1 MNVQTPLAAP
11 ERAADPREARR
22 LIREGAHTGHT
33 AGLAPG
39 YLQGNLV
46 ILPASHALD
55 FFRFCQRNP
64 KPCPLVGVS
73 DTGNPDLFTLGTDV
87 DIRTDVPSYNIFRD
101 GVLTESVPDI
111 TDLWG
116 GDSVA
121 FVIGCSFTFEQAL
134 VTDGIRLRH
143 WDEDTTV
150 SMYRT
155 SIQTTPAGPF
165 RGEMVVSMRPMT
177 MANAIR
183 AAAIT
188 ARFPHAHGAPV
199 HIGDPAAIGIE
210 DIAKPDFGEPT
221 RIEEGEVPV
230 FWACGVTPQRTV
242 LEAKLPLV
250 ITHTPGHML
259 VTDIPGYEAGG
270 G

>member
-1 MNVQTPLAAP
+1 MNVQVVDAETSRPS
-11 ERAADPREARR
+11 DPAEARR
-22 LIREGAHTGHT
+22 LIRGGVHTGHT

-46 ILPASHALD
+46 IMAADAALD

-73 DTGNPDLFTLGTDV
+73 DTGNPDLFTLGQGIDV
-87 DIRTDVPSYNIFRD
+87 RTDLPSYNIFR
-101 GVLTESVPDI
+101 GGELTDRAADI
-111 TDLWG
+111 NDFWQ

-134 VTDGIRLRH
+134 VGEGIRLRH

-155 SIQTTPAGPF
+155 NIQTTPAEPF
-165 RGEMVVSMRPMT
+165 GGAMVVSMRPMT

-183 AAAIT
+183 ASAIT

-199 HIGDPAAIGIE
+199 HIGDPAAIGIT
-210 DIAKPDFGEPT
+210 DLDKPDYGDPT
-221 RIEEGEVPV
+221 RFEADEVPV
-230 FWACGVTPQRTV
+230 FWACGVTPQNTV

-259 VTDIPGYEAGG
+259 ITDIPAHDAAPA
-270 G
+270 

>member
-1 MNVQTPLAAP
+1 MNLQVKDLAIDRP
-11 ERAADPREARR
+11 ADPRQARH
-22 LIREGAHTGHT
+22 LIRNGSHTGHT

-39 YLQGNLV
+39 FLQGNLV
-46 ILPASHALD
+46 ILPADAALD

-73 DTGNPDLFTLGTDV
+73 DTGNPELSTLGTEI
-87 DIRTDVPSYNIFRD
+87 DIRTDIPSYNIFRD
-101 GVLTESVPDI
+101 GVLTGAVPDVR
-111 TDLWG
+111 DLWAD
-116 GDSVA
+116 DSVA

-134 VTDGIRLRH
+134 INEGIRLRH

-155 SIQTTPAGPF
+155 NIQTTPAGPF

-188 ARFPHAHGAPV
+188 ARYPHAHGAPV
-199 HIGDPAAIGIE
+199 HIGDPAAIGI
-210 DIAKPDFGEPT
+210 DDLARPDFGDPT
-221 RIEEGEVPV
+221 RVEPGEVPV

-259 VTDIPGYEAGG
+259 VTDIPSHDAAPS
-270 G
+270 

>member
-1 MNVQTPLAAP
+1 MNVQSTVSIPD
-11 ERAADPREARR
+11 RAADPREARR

-46 ILPASHALD
+46 ILPAAHALD

-73 DTGNPDLFTLGTDV
+73 DTGNPDLFTLGSDV

-101 GVLTESVPDI
+101 GVLTDAVANIS
-111 TDLWG
+111 DLWSA
-116 GDSVA
+116 DSVA

-177 MANAIR
+177 MANAIK

-199 HIGDPAAIGIE
+199 HIGDPAAIGIA
-210 DIAKPDFGEPT
+210 DVSKPDFGDPT
-221 RIEEGEVPV
+221 RIDEGEVPV

-270 G
+270 A

>member
-1 MNVQTPLAAP
+1 MNVQTPIAAP

-46 ILPASHALD
+46 ILPAAHALD

-101 GVLTESVPDI
+101 GVLTELVPDI

-116 GDSVA
+116 GEL
-121 FVIGCSFTFEQAL
+121 G
-134 VTDGIRLRH
+134 RLRDRLLLH
-143 WDEDTTV
+143 LRAGAGNRRDP
-150 SMYRT
+150 
-155 SIQTTPAGPF
+155 PAPLG
-165 RGEMVVSMRPMT
+165 RGHDRLHV
-177 MANAIR
+177 
-183 AAAIT
+183 
-188 ARFPHAHGAPV
+188 PH
-199 HIGDPAAIGIE
+199 
-210 DIAKPDFGEPT
+210 
-221 RIEEGEVPV
+221 
-230 FWACGVTPQRTV
+230 
-242 LEAKLPLV
+242 
-250 ITHTPGHML
+250 
-259 VTDIPGYEAGG
+259 
-270 G
+270 

>member
-1 MNVQTPLAAP
+1 MNVQTPLSSPA
-11 ERAADPREARR
+11 RAVDPREARR
-22 LIREGAHTGHT
+22 QIREGVHTGHT

-46 ILPASHALD
+46 ILPAAHALD

-111 TDLWG
+111 KDLWG

-143 WDEDTTV
+143 WDDDTTV

-155 SIQTTPAGPF
+155 NIQTTPAGPF

-177 MANAIR
+177 MANAIK

-199 HIGDPAAIGIE
+199 HIGDPSQIGIA
-210 DIAKPDFGEPT
+210 DLGKPDFGDPT
-221 RIEEGEVPV
+221 RMEEGEVPV

-259 VTDIPGYEAGG
+259 VTDIPGHEAGG
-270 G
+270 Q